1 MNFKEKITKIENLP
15 SSTKA
20 KILRNNSYEYGFLR
34 REGVEV
40 EIKEEEGYTF
50 FRGEF
55 PYNVWKITKK

>member
-1 MNFKEKITKIENLP
+1 MNFKGKIDQIENLP
-15 SSTKA
+15 SSTRA
-20 KILRNNSYEYGFLR
+20 KILKNNKSELQFLR

-40 EIKEEEGYTF
+40 EIKEEGDYVF